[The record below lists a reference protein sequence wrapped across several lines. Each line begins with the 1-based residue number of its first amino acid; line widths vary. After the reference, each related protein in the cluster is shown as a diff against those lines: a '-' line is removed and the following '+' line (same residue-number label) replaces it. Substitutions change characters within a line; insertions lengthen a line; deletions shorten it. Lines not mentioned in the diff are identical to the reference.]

1 MLSRYILPAAA
12 VFGLAAAQTTSECNP
27 LNETDCDPNPAFGTT
42 HFWNFNSTPSTDL
55 WETIVGDVPYD
66 AEKGATFTVDKQG
79 DSPTIRTKFYFFF
92 GRTEMMLKAAPG
104 KGIISSMMWLSDD
117 LDEVDWELL
126 GANDTHASTNYYGKG
141 VEDFTQA
148 GWHYMKDGMQEDYHN
163 YTTTWTKD
171 QLNWYVDGEVV
182 RTLNAKDAK
191 GGEAYPQTPMRLS
204 IGIWA
209 AGDPTMPEGTREW
222 AGGDTEYDKGPYSMY
237 VKSVLVQDASTG
249 KEYVYGDQSGS
260 WESIEI
266 TKGNSTAYE
275 NLHKKPEEPEKTAS
289 EKWAA
294 LPSGTKS
301 GIYAGGV
308 GVAAVGIGALAFYFI
323 KQRRAG
329 ASEAKVAGDK
339 AAAER
344 VDLMSYRAGE
354 DTTEQGHEYS
364 AAKYSRVQ
372 N

>member
-1 MLSRYILPAAA
+1 MFSRFLLPAAA
-12 VFGLAAAQTTSECNP
+12 IIGLAAAQTTSECNP
-27 LNETDCDPNPAFGTT
+27 LNQTDCDPNPAFGTT
-42 HFWNFNSTPSTDL
+42 HRWDFNSTPSADL

-66 AEKGATFTVDKQG
+66 KDHGAVFSVKKQG
-79 DSPTIRTKFYFFF
+79 DSPTIRTNFYFFF
-92 GRTEMMLKAAPG
+92 GRTELHMKAAPG

-171 QLNWYVDGEVV
+171 QLNWYIDGEVV
-182 RTLNAKDAK
+182 RTLNYADAK

-237 VKSVLVQDASTG
+237 VKSVLVEDASTG
-249 KEYVYGDQSGS
+249 KEYVYGDKSGS
-260 WESIEI
+260 YESIEI
-266 TKGNSTAYE
+266 VKGNSTAYE
-275 NLHKKPEEPEKTAS
+275 NLHKKPKEAEKTTG
-289 EKWAA
+289 EKWEA
-294 LPSGTKS
+294 LPTGTKTAVY
-301 GIYAGGV
+301 GGGV
-308 GVAAVGIGALAFYFI
+308 AVAAVGVSALAFYWLR
-323 KQRRAG
+323 QRRAG
-329 ASEAKVAGDK
+329 ASEAK
-339 AAAER
+339 AAEVAEQER
-344 VDLMSYRAGE
+344 TDLMSYRAGE
-354 DTTEQGHEYS
+354 DTTNQGHEYS
-364 AAKYSRVQ
+364 AARWQKLST
-372 N
+372 